1 MKTIIAKVNLLNVN
15 YNTTFVN
22 VFKKKKIRTPKP
34 SMFKRIIYTLAIV
47 SISHFLSA
55 QESSLYR
62 NYMFNNFYNLNSAAA
77 GYDGNFISQITISKK
92 WLGIKDSPSS
102 QVLSNSIRLGKW
114 DYFDKN
120 NYYYS
125 PGKSFINKIGVG
137 FTFFNETNGP
147 IRHTG
152 VLMAYAYHIPLRTGQ
167 LSFGLSGIVA
177 QYGLNTDK
185 FKPIE
190 VNDPTLYYTTSA
202 VVPDANFGM
211 LFYNRNLFAGV
222 SINGLINLNRVMDH
236 TNMTPAI
243 TACAGYR
250 IGITSEVKVEP
261 SVFAIRDGQKRFST
275 DINAKLY
282 YTNRY
287 WVLLSYQSS
296 GGFQGG
302 FAMNIKTGLQLSYA
316 VAVSTSGLA
325 NRLQNSQNI
334 SLRADIAALTQ
345 RSSRKR

>member
-1 MKTIIAKVNLLNVN
+1 ML
-15 YNTTFVN
+15 
-22 VFKKKKIRTPKP
+22 
-34 SMFKRIIYTLAIV
+34 KRISFILVIV
-47 SISHFLSA
+47 SISHILSA

-62 NYMFNNFYNLNSAAA
+62 NYMFNNFYNFNSAAA
-77 GYDGNFISQITISKK
+77 GYDGSCISQVTISKK
-92 WLGIKDSPSS
+92 WLGISDSPSN
-102 QVLSNSIRLGKW
+102 QVLSNSIRLGAR
-114 DYFDKN
+114 DYYDKN
-120 NYYYS
+120 NYFYRPS
-125 PGKSFINKIGVG
+125 KGFINKVGVG
-137 FTFFNETNGP
+137 FTVFNESNGP
-147 IRHTG
+147 LRHTG
-152 VLMAYAYHIPLRTGQ
+152 VLLAYAYHIPLRAGQ
-167 LSFGLSGIVA
+167 LSFGLSGVVA

-202 VVPDANFGM
+202 IVPDANFGM
-211 LFYNRNLFAGV
+211 LFYNRNLFAGI

-236 TNMTPAI
+236 TNTTPAI
-243 TACAGYR
+243 TACAGYKVE
-250 IGITSEVKVEP
+250 ITSEVKVEP
-261 SVFAIRDGQKRFST
+261 SVFAIRDGKKRFST

-302 FAMNIKTGLQLSYA
+302 LAMNIKTGLQLSYA

-325 NRLQNSQNI
+325 NRFQNSQNI

-345 RSSRKR
+345 RPSRKR